1 MVHPVRYG
9 NVERMNFSHIEN
21 DLDFPNLIEIQKDS
35 YEWFINEGLKEVFE
49 SVSPIVDH
57 ADKLSLEFGEYSFDS
72 KPKYSKERFSRSICI

>member
-9 NVERMNFSHIEN
+9 NVERMNFSRMEN

-57 ADKLSLEFGEYSFDS
+57 ADKYVLEFGDYSFDPV
-72 KPKYSKERFSRSICI
+72 PKFTVAES